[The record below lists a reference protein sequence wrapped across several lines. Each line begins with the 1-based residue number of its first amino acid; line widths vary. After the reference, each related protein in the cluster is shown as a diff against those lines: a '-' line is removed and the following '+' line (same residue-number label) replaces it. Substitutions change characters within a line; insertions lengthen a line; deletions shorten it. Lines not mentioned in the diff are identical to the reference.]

1 MKRDNNNNSPFKELV
16 FYVAILIALI
26 ILVICNNVFWKFGK
40 QEVESNNNI
49 TRLQSNNV
57 IYNVPYQEEWL
68 D

>member
-1 MKRDNNNNSPFKELV
+1 MENNKNPFKEFV
-16 FYVAILIALI
+16 FYLVVLIVLIL
-26 ILVICNNVFWKFGK
+26 LVICNNVLWKFGK
-40 QEVESNNNI
+40 QETESNSNNNI